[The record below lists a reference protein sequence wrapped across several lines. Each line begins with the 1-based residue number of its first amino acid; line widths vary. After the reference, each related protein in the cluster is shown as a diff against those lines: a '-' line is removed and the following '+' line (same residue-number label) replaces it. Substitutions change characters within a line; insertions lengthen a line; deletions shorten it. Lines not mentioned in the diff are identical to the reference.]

1 MIRKMTRQAYEEEFG
16 KTPTITSTPQQD
28 PGGGFLGTV
37 KNLGV
42 GALKGAGSTL
52 VGLEQL
58 GGKLGGEAL
67 YGGINKVLP
76 GSGREV
82 GDLLSKEQ
90 ITPQGTA
97 QKVGFTAEKIAEFA
111 IPGTKVSKATQAMS
125 AIPKYGA
132 RALTSGGV
140 AAAQSGKIGKE
151 SAIAAGVELAL
162 PGVGKVASVAAK
174 PVGAFMGRLFKGV
187 GSGLSGASTPQIEAI
202 LKNPKAAQQVVKQI
216 KSSGGANVLR
226 KNSKEIVEGVS
237 KIRQEARGAFKK
249 GLEELAETDI
259 QPSVF
264 RENIGGVL
272 NKYGSVKTGGQRVLQ
287 NVEFDDPKNIKRA
300 SDLINRLHNAKLDGK
315 SLRKLADDIAESKF
329 KIATSD
335 ERLAYN
341 AFIKDLSEGLT
352 QSVKKSTT
360 KLDEINKAFSQ
371 DMQLAEEIQ
380 QIFGKVKFKNAK
392 EILTV
397 SQRLESLFNKKGL
410 APEAIDNFLK
420 RIGIESTEFRAGE
433 AARQMGELAPQANTV
448 GTNPFEIVRAF
459 TSAIVPPK
467 MVRTL
472 AIRAGIGLDVAQE
485 IATKLSPTVRST
497 LVRLMIGEPA
507 IEPKET
513 DNKQ

>member
-1 MIRKMTRQAYEEEFG
+1 MTRQQYEQEFG
-16 KTPTITSTPQQD
+16 KSPSISSTPQQD
-28 PGGGFLGTV
+28 QGNFFTGLGKSV
-37 KNLGV
+37 KSTIKGTLDLEPEFTKKLFPKSE
-42 GALKGAGSTL
+42 GAKRA
-52 VGLEQL
+52 EERFF
-58 GGKLGGEAL
+58 GKEATQTRGTGEKI
-67 YGGINKVLP
+67 GKF
-76 GSGREV
+76 V
-82 GDLLSKEQ
+82 GDV
-90 ITPQGTA
+90 A
-97 QKVGFTAEKIAEFA
+97 QFA
-111 IPGTKVSKATQAMS
+111 IPGTKVSKA
-125 AIPKYGA
+125 PLVVK
-132 RALTSGGV
+132 ALTSGAVG
-140 AAAQSGKIGKE
+140 AAQTGSFKGG
-151 SAIAAGVELAL
+151 AVAAGVEAAIPGAGKIANVATKPIRAL
-162 PGVGKVASVAAK
+162 
-174 PVGAFMGRLFKGV
+174 MGRLFKGV
-187 GSGLSGASTPQIEAI
+187 GSGLSGASTSQIEAI

-216 KSSGGANVLR
+216 KSSGGSNILR

-315 SLRKLADDIAESKF
+315 SLRKLADDITESKF

-397 SQRLESLFNKKGL
+397 SQRLESLFSKKGL
-410 APEAIDNFLK
+410 APEAIDKFLK
-420 RIGIESTEFRAGE
+420 RIGLESTEFRAGE
-433 AARQMGELAPQANTV
+433 AARQMGELAPTANTV
-448 GTNPFEIVRAF
+448 GTSPFEIIRAF
-459 TSAIVPPK
+459 TAAIVPPEA
-467 MVRTL
+467 VRNF
-472 AIRAGIGLDVAQE
+472 AIRFGIGQEIAQE

-497 LVRLMIGEPA
+497 LIRLIVGEPSP
-507 IEPKET
+507 EPNET
-513 DNKQ
+513 ENKQ

>member
-1 MIRKMTRQAYEEEFG
+1 MAIRKMTRQEYEQEFG
-16 KTPTITSTPQQD
+16 KMPSVTSAPQEE
-28 PGGGFLGTV
+28 GGNFFTGLKKSGLST
-37 KNLGV
+37 
-42 GALKGAGSTL
+42 LKGTL
-52 VGLEQL
+52 QLGEKL
-58 GGKLGGEAL
+58 GGKAIIRGMEKLTGSKSLPLASEQEYLSDESLKTRGFGEKA
-67 YGGINKVLP
+67 GKF
-76 GSGREV
+76 V
-82 GDLLSKEQ
+82 GDV
-90 ITPQGTA
+90 A
-97 QKVGFTAEKIAEFA
+97 QFA
-111 IPGTKVSKATQAMS
+111 IPATKVSKATQALS
-125 AIPKYGA
+125 AIPRIAA
-132 RALTSGGV
+132 RAATAGVVGAAQTGELKGGAV
-140 AAAQSGKIGKE
+140 AAGIEA
-151 SAIAAGVELAL
+151 AIPGAGEI
-162 PGVGKVASVAAK
+162 ASTVAK
-174 PVGAFMGRLFKGV
+174 PVTAFMGRLLKGI

-216 KSSGGANVLR
+216 KSSGGSNLLR

-237 KIRQEARGAFKK
+237 KIRQEARGAFGK
-249 GLEELAETDI
+249 GLEGLSEIDI

-360 KLDEINKAFSQ
+360 KLDEINKAFSS

>member
-28 PGGGFLGTV
+28 QGGGFLGTV

-42 GALKGAGSTL
+42 GALKGAGSIL

-76 GSGREV
+76 GSGRDV

-90 ITPQGTA
+90 VTPQGTA
-97 QKVGFTAEKIAEFA
+97 QKIGFTAEKIAEFA

-125 AIPKYGA
+125 TIPKYGA

-174 PVGAFMGRLFKGV
+174 PVTAFMGRLLKGV
-187 GSGLSGASTPQIEAI
+187 GSGLSGASTSQIDAI
-202 LKNPKAAQQVVKQI
+202 LKNPQAAQQIVKEI
-216 KSSGGANVLR
+216 KSSGGANLLR

-237 KIRQEARGAFKK
+237 KIRQEARGAFRE
-249 GLEELAETDI
+249 GLEKLSEADI
-259 QPSVF
+259 KPSIF

-272 NKYGSVKTGGQRVLQ
+272 KQYGSVVKGGQRVLQ
-287 NVEFDDPKNIKRA
+287 NVEFDDPKNLKRA
-300 SDLINRLHNAKLDGK
+300 SDLINRLSNAKLDGK
-315 SLRKLADDIAESKF
+315 SLRKLADDVSASKF
-329 KIATSD
+329 KVATSD

-341 AFIKDLSEGLT
+341 AFINDLSNGLT
-352 QSVKKSTT
+352 DSIKKSTG

-371 DMQLAEEIQ
+371 DMQIAEEIQ

-397 SQRLESLFNKKGL
+397 SQRLESLFSKKGL
-410 APEAIDNFLK
+410 APEAIDKFLK
-420 RIGIESTEFRAGE
+420 RIGLESTEFRAGE
-433 AARQMGELAPQANTV
+433 AARQMGELAPTANTV
-448 GTNPFEIVRAF
+448 GTSPFEIIRAF
-459 TSAIVPPK
+459 TAAIVPPEA
-467 MVRTL
+467 VRNF
-472 AIRAGIGLDVAQE
+472 AIRFGIGKEVAQE
-485 IATKLSPTVRST
+485 IATKLSPVARAG
-497 LVRLMIGEPA
+497 LVRTLIGEPDP
-507 IEPKET
+507 ENE
-513 DNKQ
+513 